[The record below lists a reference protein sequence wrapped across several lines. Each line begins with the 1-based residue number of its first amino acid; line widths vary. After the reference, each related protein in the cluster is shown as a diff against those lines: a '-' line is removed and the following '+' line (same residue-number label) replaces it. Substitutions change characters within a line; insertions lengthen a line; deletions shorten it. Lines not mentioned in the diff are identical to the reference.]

1 MNVSKLPNSRKRGSQ
16 NRNGNVKKCDNC
28 FYHIHFPWICKP
40 QLNGGRNC
48 PDWKDP
54 KEGVTV

>member
-1 MNVSKLPNSRKRGSQ
+1 MNKGWQS
-16 NRNGNVKKCDNC
+16 VKKKPAQSGQRKNNGCENC
-28 FYHIHFPWICKP
+28 FFHIHFPWICKP

-54 KEGVTV
+54 KEGVTG